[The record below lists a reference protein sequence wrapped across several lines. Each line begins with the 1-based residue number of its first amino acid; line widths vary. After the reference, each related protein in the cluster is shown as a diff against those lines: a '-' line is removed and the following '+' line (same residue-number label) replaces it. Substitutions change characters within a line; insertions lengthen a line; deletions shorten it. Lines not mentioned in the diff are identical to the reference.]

1 MSRVLLLSPE
11 RIRPTMAGVGIRF
24 TQMAR
29 VLANSGDHHV
39 TLGIPND
46 PQEAPRF
53 SDVRVVAYDS
63 ANLDLLVR
71 SADAVVLHGHVSDA
85 VFDCGVERPTVV
97 DLYDPFPIE
106 NLSYFTALGD
116 EPFRRDRAVLLRQLR
131 NGDIFLCSSH
141 EQRLFYL
148 GLLFSLGRLNPQLY
162 LEDMTLRGLIR
173 VVPFGISAETPRGG
187 EPVLRGVVPG
197 IGADDPV
204 LLFGGVYDWYDPL
217 LLLRCLPVLLEEF
230 PELRVVFCSN
240 PNPEST
246 PQGVYAETMET
257 SRDQGWLDTHVFFVP
272 WVPYE
277 SRAGLY
283 LESTVAAVLHRPRFE
298 TEISLRTRVL
308 DHLWAGLPTVIT
320 EGGTMSR
327 LMAEEEMGR
336 VVPEGDEMA
345 LREAVAALLQS
356 PEERERIRANG
367 QRWAAAH
374 GWERV
379 LEPLAEF
386 LVAPRRDPHK
396 GLYPADCPA
405 TPRRL
410 QEPGIV
416 ERLVRRLTKKG

>member
-11 RIRPTMAGVGIRF
+11 RIRPSMAGVGIRF

-29 VLANSGDHHV
+29 VLASSGDHEV

-46 PQEAPRF
+46 PREAPR
-53 SDVRVVAYDS
+53 SPGVRVVAYS
-63 ANLDLLVR
+63 GENLTDLLR
-71 SADAVVLHGHVSDA
+71 SSQAVVLHGHISDA

-131 NGDIFLCSSH
+131 HGDIFLCSSD

-148 GLLFSLGRLNPQLY
+148 GLLFSVGRLNPQLY
-162 LEDMTLRGLIR
+162 LEDMELRGLIR
-173 VVPFGISAETPRGG
+173 VVPFGISQESPRGD

-204 LLFGGVYDWYDPL
+204 LLFGGIYDWYDPL

-230 PELRVVFCSN
+230 PELRVIFCSN

-257 SRDQGWLDTHVFFVP
+257 SREKGWLGRHVFFVP
-272 WVPYE
+272 WVPFE

-308 DHLWAGLPTVIT
+308 DHLWAGVPTVIT

-336 VVPEGDEMA
+336 VVPEGDEIA
-345 LREAVAALLQS
+345 LEEALASLLRA
-356 PEERERIRANG
+356 PEERERIRDNG
-367 QRWAAAH
+367 KRWAAAH
-374 GWERV
+374 GWEKV
-379 LEPLAEF
+379 LEPLSDF
-386 LVAPRRDPHK
+386 LAAPRRDPYK
-396 GLYPADCPA
+396 DLYPEDCQGA
-405 TPRRL
+405 LRRS
-410 QEPGIV
+410 PDDSG
-416 ERLVRRLTKKG
+416 RRARWGVFFTG